1 MKSNAAM
8 ASRVRKRFRSTGK
21 KSGWSART
29 KATVIIAVLAIV
41 VGLGWVAW
49 TSDRA
54 AGKFAFKVG
63 YPGPGRTAPPI
74 RLESTAG
81 GTFDLAGLHGQTVL
95 LYFQE
100 GIMCDPCWDQIK
112 DIEANFPR
120 FSSAGID
127 RMVSITTDP
136 LDLLKK
142 KVSNDH
148 LQTPV
153 LSDPNL
159 TVSKA
164 YNANLYGMM
173 GLERDGHT
181 FIIVDPD
188 GRIRWRADYG
198 GAPQYTMYLPVANLL
213 ADIGREMPQA
223 VK

>member
-1 MKSNAAM
+1 
-8 ASRVRKRFRSTGK
+8 
-21 KSGWSART
+21 
-29 KATVIIAVLAIV
+29 
-41 VGLGWVAW
+41 
-49 TSDRA
+49 
-54 AGKFAFKVG
+54 
-63 YPGPGRTAPPI
+63 
-74 RLESTAG
+74 
-81 GTFDLAGLHGQTVL
+81 
-95 LYFQE
+95 
-100 GIMCDPCWDQIK
+100 MCDPCWDQIK